1 MHQRGL
7 AFPTSG
13 FRHSA
18 LAHGLDNCSRQASAV
33 PEERIANKPD
43 AANRRQPLDC
53 GDLEKSS
60 GSCYNRCLARRKG
73 ARHLSHFGIGFS
85 SYQHDPKALNADMT
99 TTRQLLKAFLQKCG
113 AHFVADDLSPLK
125 SSALRSEQVA
135 DCYLAELAASKGMK
149 VATLDDGISHQAV
162 EVIV

>member
-1 MHQRGL
+1 MQLTAASRSIAAIWKSHPDHVTTDAWL
-7 AFPTSG
+7 AGKELATCPISELG
-13 FRHSA
+13 F
-18 LAHGLDNCSRQASAV
+18 L
-33 PEERIANKPD
+33 RISTN
-43 AANRRQPLDC
+43 
-53 GDLEKSS
+53 
-60 GSCYNRCLARRKG
+60 
-73 ARHLSHFGIGFS
+73 
-85 SYQHDPKALNADMT
+85 PKALNADMT